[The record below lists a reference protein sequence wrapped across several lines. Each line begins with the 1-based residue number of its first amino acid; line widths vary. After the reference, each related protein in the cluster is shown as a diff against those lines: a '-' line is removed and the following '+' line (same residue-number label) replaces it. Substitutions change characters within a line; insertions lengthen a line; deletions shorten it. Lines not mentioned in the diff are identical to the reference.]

1 MRISPGQPLALRL
14 SGGSLI
20 CRPIACS
27 LHYSISCINW
37 VIAVDSPDSFRPF
50 QVFSLSLFL
59 SLFLSF
65 SSLLFFVLDLP
76 TGLDAHHRVYSTPR
90 PVPKPQTVA
99 RPSPAQLACII
110 IYIHTQ
116 SGIILNSSRSR
127 PSCTT
132 CTNLARPIA
141 ALPICAVSSHLSSR
155 SIHILTLS
163 RCQHLRTTHPHPIGK
178 LCFLLKNPPQR
189 KRHLSIVICSISP
202 SSLPFSSPS
211 FFSFSRIRPASLP
224 PRSQPAGCWCTVL
237 YIGTVLYLQSRC
249 RAPTRKKGWKGK
261 SKHRSPLSGQIRWEH
276 ILFSPRTVDGTVSRW
291 HIPSHVTPSRTQH
304 STAQPAGFVCHDLPL
319 PLRHHCHHKYSTR

>member
-1 MRISPGQPLALRL
+1 VSKLHSPPGPKTSN
-14 SGGSLI
+14 SGTSKP
-20 CRPIACS
+20 CTTS
-27 LHYSISCINW
+27 MHY
-37 VIAVDSPDSFRPF
+37 
-50 QVFSLSLFL
+50 
-59 SLFLSF
+59 
-65 SSLLFFVLDLP
+65 
-76 TGLDAHHRVYSTPR
+76 
-90 PVPKPQTVA
+90 
-99 RPSPAQLACII
+99 
-110 IYIHTQ
+110 YIHTHTQ

-202 SSLPFSSPS
+202 SSLPLSSPS

-224 PRSQPAGCWCTVL
+224 RRSQPAGCWCTVHR
-237 YIGTVLYLQSRC
+237 YCTVPAVPLPS
-249 RAPTRKKGWKGK
+249 PTRKKGWKGK

-304 STAQPAGFVCHDLPL
+304 STAQPAGFVRHDLPL
-319 PLRHHCHHKYSTR
+319 PLRHHCHHKYSTRYCKYCISSHK